1 MLHQEYINKDIVVL
15 GLGYVGL
22 PLALEFA
29 KNNIS
34 TYGYDSDAL
43 RIKQLSEGFDK
54 NEEIDQEDI
63 LSSNLKITANPECIT
78 DSNIIIVTVPTP
90 ITDDYQPDLSLLMS
104 ASKLIGEKISLRKN
118 KDIKPII
125 IFESTTYPG
134 CTEDYCARI
143 IEKESGLRSGKDF
156 YLGYSPERTNFGDKE
171 HNISNIIKVVSGQN
185 NQTLEIISSLYSHVA
200 KKGVHKAKSIRIA
213 ESSKVIENIQRDLNI
228 ALFNELCM
236 IFDKMSIPSSE
247 VFKAASTKWNFN
259 KYTPGLVGGHCVP
272 VDPYYLTYKAQEL
285 GFTPKTILSGR
296 AVNESIPKFLFE
308 KITKTLFHIEKNK
321 SKNILVL
328 GQTFKPDVA
337 DLRNSKSIELCNL
350 LVSSNYNIFIND
362 IKNNYPYI
370 DDATYIDD
378 FNHSNIKFSAIV
390 LAVPHKKYITNFSDF
405 LGKIE
410 KNGYVFDITGALDNS
425 IFQKHG
431 INYWSM

>member
-1 MLHQEYINKDIVVL
+1 MLSKEYIKDIVIL

-34 TYGYDSDAL
+34 TYGYDSDL
-43 RIKQLSEGFDK
+43 VRIKQLSEGIDK
-54 NEEIDQEDI
+54 NEEIDKMEI
-63 LSSNLKITANPECIT
+63 LSSKLKITSNPECIT

-90 ITDDYQPDLSLLMS
+90 ITDDYQPDLSLLMN
-104 ASKLIGEKISLRKN
+104 ASKLIGKKIALRKN
-118 KDIKPII
+118 KDYKPII

-134 CTEDYCARI
+134 CTEDYCAPL
-143 IEKESGLRSGKDF
+143 IEKESGLISGKDF

-171 HNISNIIKVVSGQN
+171 HSISNIIKVVSGQN
-185 NQTLEIISSLYSHVA
+185 DEILEIISNLYSHVA
-200 KKGVHKAKSIRIA
+200 KEGVHKAKSIRIA

-236 IFDKMSIPSSE
+236 IFDRMNIPSYE

-259 KYTPGLVGGHCVP
+259 NYSPGLVGGHCVP
-272 VDPYYLTYKAQEL
+272 VDPYYLTYKAQEF

-296 AVNESIPKFLFE
+296 AVNESVPKFLFE
-308 KITKTLFHIEKNK
+308 KIIKTLSNVEKHK
-321 SKNILVL
+321 SNNILVL

-337 DLRNSKSIELCNL
+337 DLRNSKSIELCKL
-350 LVSSNYNIFIND
+350 LISSNYNIFIND
-362 IKNNYPYI
+362 IKNNYPFLNDAKYI
-370 DDATYIDD
+370 D
-378 FNHSNIKFSAIV
+378 NIEDNKINFLAIV
-390 LAVPHKKYITNFSDF
+390 LAVPHKNYISKFSN
-405 LGKIE
+405 LTRKIE
-410 KNGYVFDITGALDNS
+410 KNGYFFDITGVLDNS
-425 IFQKHG
+425 KFQNQE

>member
-1 MLHQEYINKDIVVL
+1 MLSQEYINKDIAIL

-34 TYGYDSDAL
+34 TYGYDSDEL
-43 RIKQLSEGFDK
+43 RIKQLSEGVDK
-54 NEEIDQEDI
+54 NEEIDKVDI
-63 LSSNLKITANPECIT
+63 LSSELKITSNSECIT

-90 ITDDYQPDLSLLMS
+90 ITDDYQPDLLLLMN
-104 ASKLIGEKISLRKN
+104 ASKLIGEKIALRKN

-134 CTEDYCARI
+134 CTEDYCAPI
-143 IEKESGLRSGKDF
+143 IENESGLKSGIDF
-156 YLGYSPERTNFGDKE
+156 FLGYSPERTNFGDKE
-171 HNISNIIKVVSGQN
+171 HNISNIIKVVSAQN
-185 NQTLEIISSLYSHVA
+185 DETLEIISKLYSHVA
-200 KKGVHKAKSIRIA
+200 KQGVHKAKSIRIA

-228 ALFNELCM
+228 ALFNELSM
-236 IFDKMSIPSSE
+236 IFDKMNIPSSE

-259 KYTPGLVGGHCVP
+259 NYSPGLVGGHCVP

-296 AVNESIPKFLFE
+296 AINESVPKFLFN
-308 KITKTLFHIEKNK
+308 KITKTLFQIEKNN
-321 SKNILVL
+321 SQNILVL

-337 DLRNSKSIELCNL
+337 DSRNSKSIELCNL
-350 LVSSNYNIFIND
+350 LVSSKFNIFIND
-362 IKNNYPYI
+362 FRNNYPFVDNAKYI
-370 DDATYIDD
+370 DNFDD
-378 FNHSNIKFSAIV
+378 NEIKFLAIV
-390 LAVPHKKYITNFSDF
+390 LAVPHKKYISNFDNF

-410 KNGYVFDITGALDNS
+410 KNGYVFDITGVLDDS
-425 IFQKHG
+425 MFQNQG

>member
-1 MLHQEYINKDIVVL
+1 MLSKEYIKDIVIL

-34 TYGYDSDAL
+34 TYGYDSDL
-43 RIKQLSEGFDK
+43 VRIKQLSEGIDK
-54 NEEIDQEDI
+54 NEEIDKMEI
-63 LSSNLKITANPECIT
+63 LSSKLKITSNPECIT

-90 ITDDYQPDLSLLMS
+90 ITDDYQPDLSLLMN
-104 ASKLIGEKISLRKN
+104 ASKLIGEKIALRKN
-118 KDIKPII
+118 KDNKPII

-134 CTEDYCARI
+134 CTEDYCAPL
-143 IEKESGLRSGKDF
+143 IEKESGLISGKDF

-171 HNISNIIKVVSGQN
+171 HSINNIIKVVSGQN
-185 NQTLEIISSLYSHVA
+185 DEILEIISNLYSHVA
-200 KKGVHKAKSIRIA
+200 KEGVHKAKSIRIA

-236 IFDKMSIPSSE
+236 IFDKMNIPSYE

-259 KYTPGLVGGHCVP
+259 NYSPGLVGGHCVP
-272 VDPYYLTYKAQEL
+272 VDPYYLTYKAQEF

-296 AVNESIPKFLFE
+296 AVNESVPKFLFE
-308 KITKTLFHIEKNK
+308 KIIKTLSNVEKHK
-321 SKNILVL
+321 SNNILVL

-337 DLRNSKSIELCNL
+337 DLRNSKSIELCKL
-350 LVSSNYNIFIND
+350 LISSNYNIFIND
-362 IKNNYPYI
+362 IKNNYPCLNDAQYI
-370 DDATYIDD
+370 D
-378 FNHSNIKFSAIV
+378 NIEDNKINFLAIV
-390 LAVPHKKYITNFSDF
+390 LAVPHKNYISKISN
-405 LGKIE
+405 LIGKIE
-410 KNGYVFDITGALDNS
+410 KNGYVFDITGVLDNS
-425 IFQKHG
+425 KFQNQE

>member
-1 MLHQEYINKDIVVL
+1 MLSKEYIKDIVIL

-34 TYGYDSDAL
+34 TYGYDSDL
-43 RIKQLSEGFDK
+43 VRIKQLSEGIDK
-54 NEEIDQEDI
+54 NEEIDKMEI
-63 LSSNLKITANPECIT
+63 LSSKLKITSNPECIT

-90 ITDDYQPDLSLLMS
+90 ITDDYQPDLSLLMN
-104 ASKLIGEKISLRKN
+104 ASKLIGEKIALRKN
-118 KDIKPII
+118 KDNKPII

-134 CTEDYCARI
+134 CTEDYCAPL
-143 IEKESGLRSGKDF
+143 IEKESGLISGKDF

-171 HNISNIIKVVSGQN
+171 HSINNIIKVVSGQN
-185 NQTLEIISSLYSHVA
+185 DEILEIISNLYSHVA
-200 KKGVHKAKSIRIA
+200 KEGVHKAKSIRIA

-236 IFDKMSIPSSE
+236 IFDKMNIPSYE

-259 KYTPGLVGGHCVP
+259 NYSPGLVGGHCVP
-272 VDPYYLTYKAQEL
+272 VDPYYLTYKAQEF

-296 AVNESIPKFLFE
+296 AVNESVPKFLFE
-308 KITKTLFHIEKNK
+308 KIIKTLSNVEKHK
-321 SKNILVL
+321 SNNILVL

-337 DLRNSKSIELCNL
+337 DLRNSKSIELCKL
-350 LVSSNYNIFIND
+350 LISSNYNIFIND
-362 IKNNYPYI
+362 IKNNYPYLN
-370 DDATYIDD
+370 DAQYID
-378 FNHSNIKFSAIV
+378 NIEDNKINFLAIV
-390 LAVPHKKYITNFSDF
+390 LAVPHKNYISKFSN
-405 LGKIE
+405 LTGKIE
-410 KNGYVFDITGALDNS
+410 KNGYVFDITGVLDNS
-425 IFQKHG
+425 KFQNQE

>member
-1 MLHQEYINKDIVVL
+1 MLSKEYIKDIVIL

-34 TYGYDSDAL
+34 TYGYDSDL
-43 RIKQLSEGFDK
+43 VRIKQLSEGIDK
-54 NEEIDQEDI
+54 NEEIDKMEI
-63 LSSNLKITANPECIT
+63 LSSKLKITSNPECIT

-90 ITDDYQPDLSLLMS
+90 ITDDYQPDLSLLMN
-104 ASKLIGEKISLRKN
+104 ASKLIGEKIALRKN
-118 KDIKPII
+118 KDHKPII

-134 CTEDYCARI
+134 CTEDYCAPL
-143 IEKESGLRSGKDF
+143 IEKESGLISGKDF

-171 HNISNIIKVVSGQN
+171 HSISNIIKVVSGQN
-185 NQTLEIISSLYSHVA
+185 DEILEIISNLYSHVA
-200 KKGVHKAKSIRIA
+200 KEGVHKAKSIRIA

-236 IFDKMSIPSSE
+236 IFDRMNIPSYE

-259 KYTPGLVGGHCVP
+259 NYSPGLVGGHCVP
-272 VDPYYLTYKAQEL
+272 VDPYYLTYKAQEF

-296 AVNESIPKFLFE
+296 AVNESVPKFLFE
-308 KITKTLFHIEKNK
+308 KIIKTLSNVEKHK
-321 SKNILVL
+321 SNNILVL

-337 DLRNSKSIELCNL
+337 DLRNSKSIELCKL
-350 LVSSNYNIFIND
+350 LISSNYNIFIND
-362 IKNNYPYI
+362 IKNNYPFLNDAKYI
-370 DDATYIDD
+370 D
-378 FNHSNIKFSAIV
+378 NIEDNKINFLAIV
-390 LAVPHKKYITNFSDF
+390 LAVPHKNYISKFSN
-405 LGKIE
+405 LTRKIE
-410 KNGYVFDITGALDNS
+410 KNGYIFDITGVLDNS
-425 IFQKHG
+425 KFQNQE

>member
-1 MLHQEYINKDIVVL
+1 MLSKEYINKDIVIL

-34 TYGYDSDAL
+34 TYGYDSDL
-43 RIKQLSEGFDK
+43 IRINQLSEGIDK
-54 NEEIDQEDI
+54 NEEIDKMDI
-63 LSSNLKITANPECIT
+63 LSSKLKITSNPECIT

-90 ITDDYQPDLSLLMS
+90 ITDDYLPDLSLLMN
-104 ASKLIGEKISLRKN
+104 ASKLIGEKIALRKN
-118 KDIKPII
+118 KNNKPII

-134 CTEDYCARI
+134 CTEDYCAPL
-143 IEKESGLRSGKDF
+143 IEKESGLISGKDF

-171 HNISNIIKVVSGQN
+171 HSISNIVKVVSGQN
-185 NQTLEIISSLYSHVA
+185 DEILEIISSLYSHVA
-200 KKGVHKAKSIRIA
+200 KEGVHKAKSIRIA

-236 IFDKMSIPSSE
+236 IFDRMNIPSSE

-259 KYTPGLVGGHCVP
+259 NYSPGLVGGHCVP
-272 VDPYYLTYKAQEL
+272 VDPYYLTYKAQEF

-296 AVNESIPKFLFE
+296 AVNESVPKFLFE
-308 KITKTLFHIEKNK
+308 KIIKTLSNVEKHN
-321 SKNILVL
+321 SNNILVL

-337 DLRNSKSIELCNL
+337 DLRNSKSIELCKL

-362 IKNNYPYI
+362 IKNNYPFLDDAKYI
-370 DDATYIDD
+370 D
-378 FNHSNIKFSAIV
+378 NIEDNKINFLAIV
-390 LAVPHKKYITNFSDF
+390 LAVPHKNYISQFSN
-405 LGKIE
+405 LIGKIE
-410 KNGYVFDITGALDNS
+410 KNGYVFDITGVLDNS
-425 IFQKHG
+425 KFQNQE

>member
-1 MLHQEYINKDIVVL
+1 MLNQEYINKDIVVL

-34 TYGYDSDAL
+34 TYGYDSDEL
-43 RIKQLSEGFDK
+43 RIKQLLEGVDK
-54 NEEIDQEDI
+54 NEEIDKVDI
-63 LSSNLKITANPECIT
+63 LSSNLKITSSPECIKN
-78 DSNIIIVTVPTP
+78 SNIIIVTVPTP
-90 ITDDYQPDLSLLMS
+90 ITDDYQPDLSLLMN
-104 ASKLIGEKISLRKN
+104 ASMLIGKKISIRKN

-143 IEKESGLRSGKDF
+143 IENESGLKSGKDF

-185 NQTLEIISSLYSHVA
+185 NQTLEIISNLYSHVA
-200 KKGVHKAKSIRIA
+200 KQGVYKAKSIRIA

-236 IFDKMSIPSSE
+236 IFDKMNIPSSE

-259 KYTPGLVGGHCVP
+259 KYSPGLVGGHCVP

-308 KITKTLFHIEKNK
+308 KITKTLFHTYKNK

-350 LVSSNYNIFIND
+350 LVSSNYNIFVND
-362 IKNNYPYI
+362 IKNNYPFVNDAKYI
-370 DDATYIDD
+370 DDLKL
-378 FNHSNIKFSAIV
+378 NNIKFSAIV
-390 LAVPHKKYITNFSDF
+390 LAVPHKKYINNFYNY
-405 LGKIE
+405 LEKIE
-410 KNGYVFDITGALDNS
+410 KNGYVFDITGVLDNS
-425 IFQKHG
+425 MFENHG

>member
-1 MLHQEYINKDIVVL
+1 MLSKEYIKDIVIL

-34 TYGYDSDAL
+34 TYGYDSDL
-43 RIKQLSEGFDK
+43 VRIKQLSEGIDK
-54 NEEIDQEDI
+54 NEEIDKMEI
-63 LSSNLKITANPECIT
+63 LSSKLKITSNPECIT

-90 ITDDYQPDLSLLMS
+90 ITDDYQPDLSLLMN
-104 ASKLIGEKISLRKN
+104 ASKLIGEKIALRKN
-118 KDIKPII
+118 KDNKPII

-134 CTEDYCARI
+134 CTEDYCAPL
-143 IEKESGLRSGKDF
+143 IEKESGLISGKDF

-171 HNISNIIKVVSGQN
+171 HSINNIIKVVSGQN
-185 NQTLEIISSLYSHVA
+185 DEILEIISNLYSHVA
-200 KKGVHKAKSIRIA
+200 KEGVHKAKSIRIA

-236 IFDKMSIPSSE
+236 IFDKMNIPSYE

-259 KYTPGLVGGHCVP
+259 NYSPGLVGGHCVP
-272 VDPYYLTYKAQEL
+272 VDPYYLTYKAQEF

-296 AVNESIPKFLFE
+296 AVNESVPKFLFE
-308 KITKTLFHIEKNK
+308 KIIKTLSNVEKHK
-321 SKNILVL
+321 SNNILVL

-337 DLRNSKSIELCNL
+337 DLRNSKSIELCKL
-350 LVSSNYNIFIND
+350 LISSNYNIFIND
-362 IKNNYPYI
+362 IKNNYPFLNDAKYI
-370 DDATYIDD
+370 D
-378 FNHSNIKFSAIV
+378 NIEDNKINFLAIV
-390 LAVPHKKYITNFSDF
+390 LAVPHKNYISKFSN
-405 LGKIE
+405 LTGKIE
-410 KNGYVFDITGALDNS
+410 KNGYVFDITGVLDNS
-425 IFQKHG
+425 KFQNQE

>member
-1 MLHQEYINKDIVVL
+1 MLSKEYIKDIVIL

-34 TYGYDSDAL
+34 TYGYDSDL
-43 RIKQLSEGFDK
+43 VRIKQLSEGIDK
-54 NEEIDQEDI
+54 NEEIDKMEI
-63 LSSNLKITANPECIT
+63 LSSKLKITSNPECIT

-90 ITDDYQPDLSLLMS
+90 ITDDYQPDLSLLMN
-104 ASKLIGEKISLRKN
+104 ASKLIGEKIALRKN
-118 KDIKPII
+118 KDNKPII

-134 CTEDYCARI
+134 CTEDYCAPL
-143 IEKESGLRSGKDF
+143 IEKESGLISGKDF

-171 HNISNIIKVVSGQN
+171 HSINNIIKVVSGQN
-185 NQTLEIISSLYSHVA
+185 DEILEIISNLYSHVA
-200 KKGVHKAKSIRIA
+200 KEGVHKAKSIRIA

-236 IFDKMSIPSSE
+236 IFDKMNIPSYE

-259 KYTPGLVGGHCVP
+259 NYSPGLVGGHCVP
-272 VDPYYLTYKAQEL
+272 VDPYYLTYKAQEF

-296 AVNESIPKFLFE
+296 AVNESVPKFLFE
-308 KITKTLFHIEKNK
+308 KIIKTLSNVEKHK
-321 SKNILVL
+321 SNNILVL

-337 DLRNSKSIELCNL
+337 DLRNSKSIELCKL
-350 LVSSNYNIFIND
+350 LISSNYNIFIND
-362 IKNNYPYI
+362 IKNNYPFLNDAKYI
-370 DDATYIDD
+370 D
-378 FNHSNIKFSAIV
+378 NIEDNKINFLAIV
-390 LAVPHKKYITNFSDF
+390 LAVPHKNYISKISN
-405 LGKIE
+405 LIGKIE
-410 KNGYVFDITGALDNS
+410 KNGYVFDITGVLDNS
-425 IFQKHG
+425 KFQNQE

>member
-1 MLHQEYINKDIVVL
+1 MLSKEYIKDIVIL

-34 TYGYDSDAL
+34 TYGYDSDL
-43 RIKQLSEGFDK
+43 VRIKQLSEGIDK
-54 NEEIDQEDI
+54 NEEIDKMEI
-63 LSSNLKITANPECIT
+63 LSSKLKITSNPECIT

-90 ITDDYQPDLSLLMS
+90 ITDDYQPDLSLLMN
-104 ASKLIGEKISLRKN
+104 ASKLIGEKIALRKN
-118 KDIKPII
+118 KDYKPII

-134 CTEDYCARI
+134 CTEDYCAPL
-143 IEKESGLRSGKDF
+143 IEKESGLISGKDF

-171 HNISNIIKVVSGQN
+171 HSISNIIKVVSGQN
-185 NQTLEIISSLYSHVA
+185 DEILEIISNLYSHVA
-200 KKGVHKAKSIRIA
+200 KEGVHKAKSIRIA

-236 IFDKMSIPSSE
+236 IFDRMNIPSYE

-259 KYTPGLVGGHCVP
+259 NYSPGLVGGHCVP
-272 VDPYYLTYKAQEL
+272 VDPYYLTYKAQEF

-296 AVNESIPKFLFE
+296 AVNESVPKFLFE
-308 KITKTLFHIEKNK
+308 KIIKTLSNVEKHK
-321 SKNILVL
+321 SNNILVL

-337 DLRNSKSIELCNL
+337 DLRNSKSIELCKL
-350 LVSSNYNIFIND
+350 LISSNYNIFIND
-362 IKNNYPYI
+362 IKNNYPFLNDAKYI
-370 DDATYIDD
+370 D
-378 FNHSNIKFSAIV
+378 NIEDNKINFLAIV
-390 LAVPHKKYITNFSDF
+390 LAVPHKNYISKFSN
-405 LGKIE
+405 LTRKIE
-410 KNGYVFDITGALDNS
+410 KNGYVFDITGVLDNS
-425 IFQKHG
+425 KFQNQE